1 MSGNEKKKEFFSQ
14 NSKTEN
20 DEKKKIKNA
29 DPIIKNMEIKDTP
42 ISLIS
47 QIESVTISGHLVDE
61 MTNYSVQAKPKE
73 AIGLLGGKVL
83 RPQELLITRIL
94 YVSTGDE
101 TSVSFTEEDFDAF
114 EKILNGNS
122 YCLGWWHSHPG
133 YGLFLSQTDISTH
146 IYSFQ
151 LHNEQSIALVIE
163 PTDIG
168 PNGRAAFKCYQVAGE
183 QGKTPFD
190 YKEIASYIQQ

>member
-14 NSKTEN
+14 NSKTKN
-20 DEKKKIKNA
+20 DEKKKLKNA
-29 DPIIKNMEIKDTP
+29 DLVTKSIEIKDTP

-47 QIESVTISGHLVDE
+47 QIESVTILGHLIDE
-61 MTNYSVQAKPKE
+61 MTDYSVQAKPKE
-73 AIGLLGGKVL
+73 AIGLLGGNEL
-83 RPQELLITRIL
+83 RPQELQITKIL
-94 YVSTGDE
+94 YVSVGDE
-101 TSVSFTEEDFDAF
+101 TSVSFSEEDFDAF
-114 EKILNGNS
+114 EKILNRNS

-163 PTDIG
+163 PTVIG
-168 PNGRAAFKCYQVAGE
+168 SNGRAAFQCYQVVGE
-183 QGKTPFD
+183 KGKTPFN
-190 YKEIASYIQQ
+190 YKEIASFIQE